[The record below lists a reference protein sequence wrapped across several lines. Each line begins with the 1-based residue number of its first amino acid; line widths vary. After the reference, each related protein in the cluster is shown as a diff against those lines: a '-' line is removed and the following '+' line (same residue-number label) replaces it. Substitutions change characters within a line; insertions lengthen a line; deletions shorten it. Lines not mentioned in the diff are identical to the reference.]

1 MPAIQ
6 HSTAVHELVPLLFVD
21 DIQLCVG
28 FYVDKLG
35 FKVEA
40 KWEPDGALA
49 WCKLRRDGS
58 ALMLQL
64 ATEEDR
70 PANERGGGVY
80 FYFDCEDVDGM
91 YAEVVARGLKVKPP
105 KAAHYGQTQISVRDP
120 GGYYLWFQS
129 PTTSA

>member
-21 DIQLCVG
+21 DIQVGAG

-35 FKVEA
+35 FQVEA

-58 ALMLQL
+58 ALMLQQ
-64 ATEEDR
+64 ATDEDR
-70 PANERGGGVY
+70 PANERVGGVY
-80 FYFDCEDVDGM
+80 FYFDCEDVDRM

-105 KAAHYGQTQISVRDP
+105 KVAHYGQKQISVRDP
-120 GGYYLWFQS
+120 SGYSLWFQS
-129 PTTSA
+129 PATSA

>member
-6 HSTAVHELVPLLFVD
+6 HSTAVRELVPLLFVD

-40 KWEPDGALA
+40 RWEPEGALA

-58 ALMLQL
+58 AIMLQQ
-64 ATEEDR
+64 ANDEDG
-70 PANERGGGVY
+70 PANERGRGVY
-80 FYFDCEDVDGM
+80 FYFDCDDVDTM
-91 YAEVVARGLKVKPP
+91 YADVVARGLKVKPP
-105 KAAHYGQTQISVRDP
+105 KVAYYGLKQISVRDP
-120 GGYYLWFQS
+120 SGYNLWFQS
-129 PTTSA
+129 SAKSP